1 MEKLFQK
8 DVIEQSEISLIDK
21 KIKEYQISILLRNKM
36 QMQSARV
43 D

>member
-21 KIKEYQISILLRNKM
+21 KIKEY
-36 QMQSARV
+36 
-43 D
+43 